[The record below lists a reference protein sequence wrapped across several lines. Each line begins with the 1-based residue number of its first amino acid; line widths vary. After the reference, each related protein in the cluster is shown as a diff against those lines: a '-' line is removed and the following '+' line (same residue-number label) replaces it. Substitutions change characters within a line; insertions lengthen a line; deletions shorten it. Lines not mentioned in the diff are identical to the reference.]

1 MERNG
6 KAEIFVV
13 IESQSKDS
21 EDSVQAMRGFS
32 KGRIVRQ
39 GREKRLGCGVD
50 GDRKSLS
57 SR

>member
-1 MERNG
+1 M
-6 KAEIFVV
+6 V
-13 IESQSKDS
+13 IESRSKDS